1 MHVSPSTGPGDILD
15 PVSIPKVIPLFPLP
29 NLVFFPRTYVPL
41 HIFEPR
47 YREMVQAAAA
57 SHRMVGMVLLKEGW
71 EADYEGTPAIF
82 AMGCVGRM
90 MNVQRLS
97 DGRSNILLQGLRR
110 FEIQHEVG
118 AESYRQGRIVLKDL
132 FQPDAALPTE
142 IRREIVKVVAGF
154 IRNREDG
161 VTLSAMLK
169 QPIHDDVLVQNLSF
183 ALDFTPLEKQFLL
196 ESDSLIQQGRRL
208 LDLLHFKLHE
218 RHEQTRWS

>member
-71 EADYEGTPAIF
+71 EADYEGAPAIF

-97 DGRSNILLQGLRR
+97 DGRSNILLQGVRR

-161 VTLSAMLK
+161 IALSAMLK

-218 RHEQTRWS
+218 QHEQTRWS

>member
-1 MHVSPSTGPGDILD
+1 MHVSPSTGPGDSLD

-71 EADYEGTPAIF
+71 EADYEGAPAIF

-132 FQPDAALPTE
+132 FQPDAVLPPE

>member
-71 EADYEGTPAIF
+71 EADYEGAPAIF
-82 AMGCVGRM
+82 AMGCVGRV

-154 IRNREDG
+154 IGNREDG
-161 VTLSAMLK
+161 VALSAMLK
-169 QPIHDDVLVQNLSF
+169 QQIHDDVLVQNLSF

>member
-47 YREMVQAAAA
+47 YREMVQAVAA

-71 EADYEGTPAIF
+71 EADYEGAPAIF

-97 DGRSNILLQGLRR
+97 DVRSNILLQGLRR

-118 AESYRQGRIVLKDL
+118 AESYRQGRIILKDL

-161 VTLSAMLK
+161 MALSAMLK

>member
-1 MHVSPSTGPGDILD
+1 MHVSPSTGPGEILD

-71 EADYEGTPAIF
+71 EADYEGAPAIF

-110 FEIQHEVG
+110 FEIQHEVA

-132 FQPDAALPTE
+132 FQPDAALPAE

-161 VTLSAMLK
+161 VALSAMLK

-218 RHEQTRWS
+218 RHEQNRWS

>member
-1 MHVSPSTGPGDILD
+1 MHVSPSTGPGDSLD

-47 YREMVQAAAA
+47 YRDMVQAAAA

-71 EADYEGTPAIF
+71 EADYEGAPAIF

-161 VTLSAMLK
+161 VALSAMLK
-169 QPIHDDVLVQNLSF
+169 QQIHDDVLVQNLSF

>member
-71 EADYEGTPAIF
+71 EADYEGAPAIF

-218 RHEQTRWS
+218 QHEQTRWS

>member
-1 MHVSPSTGPGDILD
+1 MHVSPSTGPGDSLD

-57 SHRMVGMVLLKEGW
+57 SHRMIGMVLLKEGW
-71 EADYEGTPAIF
+71 EADYEGAPAIF

-161 VTLSAMLK
+161 IALSAMLK

>member
-71 EADYEGTPAIF
+71 EADYEGAPAIF

-132 FQPDAALPTE
+132 FQPDAALPAE

-161 VTLSAMLK
+161 MALSAMLK

>member
-1 MHVSPSTGPGDILD
+1 MHVSPSTGPGDSLD

-57 SHRMVGMVLLKEGW
+57 SNRMVGMVLLKEGW
-71 EADYEGTPAIF
+71 EADYEGAPAIF

-118 AESYRQGRIVLKDL
+118 DESYRQGRIVLKDL

-161 VTLSAMLK
+161 VALSAMLK

>member
-71 EADYEGTPAIF
+71 EADYEGAPAIF

-161 VTLSAMLK
+161 VALSAMLK
-169 QPIHDDVLVQNLSF
+169 QQIHDDVLVQNLSF